1 MSKKKITKATDLKN
15 KLVAK
20 QPDITNVI
28 TVIPQQT
35 KEENKVEMD
44 ENGLISKQLADYLN
58 KQGNKG
64 LFNV

>member
-1 MSKKKITKATDLKN
+1 MSKKKITKETDLKN